1 MKRTKWYICLGC
13 LGIFFSQTLSQPGY
27 SQVRQSKPESE
38 ATSPTSTMTNQ
49 QLPDSCQ
56 PHDLDEFS
64 RDLLTAAI
72 AVAQRIDSLPQKVE
86 ALTSIAGI
94 FSCTLEPKEQ
104 ASELLTQATTT
115 AKSISD
121 PLLRATTLANVVG
134 NYQAREDSKTIIN
147 DLLAEALSLVT
158 AIKEHS
164 PEKDEALHQI
174 AFRYALEKQQTQA
187 MKAVEQLSKPFDRE
201 VTAKSVLD
209 AITRTQAEEGQHIE
223 ALQSVQSA
231 TFNTFA
237 GYPLPAGAIQ
247 QHDASEQLQQLM
259 DLARRYKDDY
269 GQPERVDAVI
279 EQALQTVNAIK
290 DPSSKLN
297 LQLSLAQ
304 SLQWLGRTET
314 ATDLFSQTLKIL
326 QTNPKIEGSSG
337 RYVLTI
343 AEGFATA
350 GQVDRAV
357 QLVQSVPNTPNNV
370 SDKITTL
377 TSLGSIFQ
385 HQGQPERATEALNQA
400 FTLIQQLSEDSD
412 KVYSLVWLA
421 AANLQT
427 ERRTQAKEILAQVMQ
442 FPPDLREERSDTL
455 FYLFEQ
461 LGEYDQAFA
470 VAQAAGNKYD
480 LIRLATSYAEKKQ
493 YDQAL
498 KVAQAVRSP
507 EFQAEAIAA
516 IAVQYTQHGEKD
528 KGFAV
533 MQQAMSLAQT
543 VKPTELDQ
551 QEEEDHDIIFSILHT
566 YMETGEQAQVLQLAQ
581 LVQDPIRRNRILFD
595 LVTSPNL
602 AFNEALANADLT
614 PRLEIVKAM
623 SDPQKRAEGLLSV
636 AFRCMDRHQFDQA
649 LQIVQQMPNSA
660 EKADILTGMAIRYA
674 DANYTPDANTL
685 ELLHQLLRSL
695 Q

>member
-1 MKRTKWYICLGC
+1 MTD
-13 LGIFFSQTLSQPGY
+13 QQPSY
-27 SQVRQSKPESE
+27 F
-38 ATSPTSTMTNQ
+38 
-49 QLPDSCQ
+49 CQ

-86 ALTSIAGI
+86 ALTSIASI
-94 FSCTLEPKEQ
+94 YSCTLEPKDQ

-121 PLLRATTLANVVG
+121 PILRATTLANVVG
-134 NYQAREDSKTIIN
+134 IYQAREDSKTIIH

-158 AIKEHS
+158 TIKVPS
-164 PEKDEALHQI
+164 PEKDEALRQI
-174 AFRYALEKQQTQA
+174 AFRYALEKQKAQA
-187 MKAVEQLSKPFDRE
+187 MKAVDQLSDPFDRE
-201 VTAKSVLD
+201 FMAKSTLD
-209 AITRTQAEEGQHIE
+209 TITRTQAEEGQHNE
-223 ALQSVQSA
+223 ALQSIQSA
-231 TFNTFA
+231 TFNPFV
-237 GYPLPAGAIQ
+237 GYPLP
-247 QHDASEQLQQLM
+247 SEALEQNNAFEKLQQLM
-259 DLARRYKDDY
+259 DLARRYRDDY
-269 GQPERVDAVI
+269 GQLERVDAVI
-279 EQALQTVNAIK
+279 EQALQTVNSIK
-290 DPSSKLN
+290 DSSSRLS

-304 SLQWLGRTET
+304 SLQELERTEK
-314 ATDLFSQTLKIL
+314 ASELFSQALKIL
-326 QTNPKIEGSSG
+326 QMNPKIEGSSR

-343 AEGFATA
+343 AEGFAEA

-370 SDKITTL
+370 SNKIATL
-377 TSLGSIFQ
+377 TSLGSVFQ
-385 HQGQPERATEALNQA
+385 HQGQPERAIDVLNQA
-400 FTLIQQLSEDSD
+400 FTLIHQLPDDSD
-412 KVYSLVWLA
+412 KVNSLVWLA
-421 AANLQT
+421 AANIEA
-427 ERRTQAKEILAQVMQ
+427 ERREQAKEILAQVMQ
-442 FPPDLREERSDTL
+442 FPPNVREDQADTL

-493 YDQAL
+493 YDQAF
-498 KVAQAVRSP
+498 KVAHAVPSL
-507 EFQAEAIAA
+507 ESQAEAIAE

-533 MQQAMSLAQT
+533 MQQAMHLAQT

-551 QEEEDHDIIFSILHT
+551 QEEENHDITFSILHT

-602 AFNEALANADLT
+602 AFNEALANAALT

-636 AFRCMDRHQFDQA
+636 AFQYMDRQQFNQA
-649 LQIVQQMPNSA
+649 LRIAQEMPNSA
-660 EKADILTGMAIRYA
+660 EKADTLTGMAIRVA
-674 DANYTPDANTL
+674 DTKYKPDANTL
-685 ELLHQLLRSL
+685 EALHQVLRSL